1 MALNP
6 KYIDSTGLVSGLPL
20 VTDGIKGVIYGT
32 PYVSTTGGTITGD
45 LVVTGNVSSGGYS
58 VLTTAGGSITGNLA
72 ITGTLTING
81 VEVTPGAQ
89 PYTYDTDYKCLI
101 FS

>member
-20 VTDGIKGVIYGT
+20 VSDGIKGVIYGL
-32 PYVSTTGGTITGD
+32 PYISTQGGSIEGD
-45 LVVTGNVSSGGYS
+45 LTISGNLTVNNNAVLTNSGGNIEGD
-58 VLTTAGGSITGNLA
+58 LAITGNL
-72 ITGTLTING
+72 TIG
-81 VEVTPGAQ
+81 GIAVVPGL